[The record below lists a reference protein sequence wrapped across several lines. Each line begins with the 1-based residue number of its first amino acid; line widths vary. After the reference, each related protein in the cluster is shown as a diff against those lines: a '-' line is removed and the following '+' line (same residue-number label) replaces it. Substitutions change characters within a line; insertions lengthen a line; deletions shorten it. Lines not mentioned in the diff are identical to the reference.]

1 MNLTTCRQYSDVGP
15 AQLCAGGQ
23 RGKDTCKGDSGG
35 GLFRRAGAHTRK
47 VYSMSSG
54 TLLTAGDG
62 AWHLLGLVSY
72 GSRRCGDGRAG
83 VYTRVASY
91 NQWVQDTMDTT
102 DRGGQEL
109 Y

>member
-1 MNLTTCRQYSDVGP
+1 MVNLTTCRQYSNVGP
-15 AQLCAGGQ
+15 GQLCAGGQ
-23 RGKDTCKGDSGG
+23 RGKDTCRG
-35 GLFRRAGAHTRK
+35 GLFRRAGAHTRC
-47 VYSMSSG
+47 SMRGRG

-91 NQWVQDTMDTT
+91 TQWVQDTMDTV
-102 DRGGQEL
+102 DRGGKEL

>member
-1 MNLTTCRQYSDVGP
+1 MTGR
-15 AQLCAGGQ
+15 
-23 RGKDTCKGDSGG
+23 
-35 GLFRRAGAHTRK
+35 
-47 VYSMSSG
+47 G

-83 VYTRVASY
+83 VYT
-91 NQWVQDTMDTT
+91 QWVQDTLDTV
-102 DRGGQEL
+102 DRGGEEL

>member
-1 MNLTTCRQYSDVGP
+1 M
-15 AQLCAGGQ
+15 
-23 RGKDTCKGDSGG
+23 
-35 GLFRRAGAHTRK
+35 
-47 VYSMSSG
+47 
-54 TLLTAGDG
+54 LTAGDG

-91 NQWVQDTMDTT
+91 TQWVRDIMDTV
-102 DRGGQEL
+102 DRGGEEL